1 MAYQVIYGNQIGNRT
16 LVGTTVN
23 KPATGTTTEVYID
36 TTLNTMERGTGSG
49 WEYIEID
56 KTAISGKALVTAV
69 GSDHVLIADTSDTDS
84 LKKALISD
92 FASAGGDMVLAN
104 VQTVT
109 GAKTFGTIGGAVG
122 KFILAGSTSGSSI
135 LNAAVIAGTT
145 TLTLPSTTD
154 TLVGKA
160 TTDTFTNKTFDANG
174 TGNSLSNVDVADLSN
189 GTDGELITWDAAGA
203 PAVVAVGT
211 ATHVL
216 TSNGVGV
223 APTFQAAAGGSQTVN
238 IYLPAES
245 AYLPDTNPAGLVEEL
260 GATTYGGF
268 SYLTFD
274 DTTSEHAIWRVPM
287 PDYNGGNIVVTS
299 FSKVASTPGG
309 VVSGQ
314 YNILTIGLANSEEFE
329 SADTVD
335 TTVNITHPFFT
346 SELLTDI
353 MVASATIDPANVAAD
368 DLMVIELSRDVASDD
383 LPGDLELVGIM
394 LEYTRT

>member
-16 LVGTTVN
+16 LVGITVD

-69 GSDHVLIADTSDTDS
+69 GSDHVLITDTSDTDS

-135 LNAAVIAGTT
+135 LNAATAAGST
-145 TLTLPSTTD
+145 TLTLPAATD
-154 TLVGKA
+154 TLIGKA

-174 TGNSLSNVDVADLSN
+174 TGNSLSNVDIADLTN

-203 PAVVAVGT
+203 PDTVAVGT

-223 APTFQAAAGGSQTVN
+223 APTFQAAGGAQTVN

-245 AYLPDTNPAGLVEEL
+245 AYLPVTNPAGLVEEL

-274 DTTSEHAIWRVPM
+274 DTTSEHAIWRVPI
-287 PDYNGGNIVVTS
+287 PDYDGGNIVVTS
-299 FSKVASTPGG
+299 FSKIASTPGG

-314 YNILTIGLANSEEFE
+314 YNILTIGLANSEEFDG
-329 SADTVD
+329 ADTAD
-335 TTVNITHPFFT
+335 TGVNISHAFFT
-346 SELLTDI
+346 TELLTEI
-353 MVASATIDPANVAAD
+353 MIASATIDPANVAAD

-383 LPGDLELVGIM
+383 LPGDLELVGVM
-394 LEYTRT
+394 LEYTRA